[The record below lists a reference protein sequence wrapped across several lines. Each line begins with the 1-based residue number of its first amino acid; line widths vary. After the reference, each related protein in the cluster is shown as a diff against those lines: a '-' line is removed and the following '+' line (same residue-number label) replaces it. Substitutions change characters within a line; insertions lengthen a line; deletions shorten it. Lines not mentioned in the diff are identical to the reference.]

1 MLLWDYVSFFHLY
14 IDFLAYFVVFVLL
27 QLIVYII

>member
-1 MLLWDYVSFFHLY
+1 MILWDYVSFFHAH

-27 QLIVYII
+27 LLIVYII